1 MSTNRPLAFVNAR
14 LIDPASRLDAMGGLI
29 VEGARIAAVTPGLAA
44 KDVPEGAEIIDC
56 AGHVLAP
63 GLIDMHVFTG
73 EPGEDHKETL
83 ASAGRAAAAG
93 GVTTIIVM
101 PDTRPVLD
109 DVALIEYVVRRGAE
123 TSPVHVHPMA
133 AATRGLAGEVLT
145 EMGLLG
151 EAGAVAFTDA
161 RRAIPHAAT
170 MYRALCYATT
180 FGHLIV
186 QHAEEPTLAE
196 GGCVNEGEMATRLGL
211 PGILRAAESMVIDRD
226 VRLVAAT
233 GARYHV
239 AQVSCADSIEVVAGA
254 KAAGLAVTCGAAVA
268 HFALNET
275 AIGDYRTFAKTSPPL
290 RAEEDRQAVVQGL
303 ADSTIDVIVSGHDP
317 QDQESKR
324 LPFAQAA
331 AGIIGLETLLPLA
344 LELHHNG
351 SVELMRLLEAMTAAP
366 ARLLGLEAGRLAPG
380 APADLVLF
388 DLDHPWRIDV
398 DAFASKSKNS
408 PFDGRPVQ
416 GKVLRT
422 LVAGRTVFEAA

>member
-1 MSTNRPLAFVNAR
+1 MSANHPIAFVNAR
-14 LIDPASRLDAMGGLI
+14 LIDPASGLDAPGGLL
-29 VEGARIAAVTPGLAA
+29 VEGGRIAAVTPGLDAA
-44 KDVPEGAEIIDC
+44 SVPEDAEMIDC

-93 GVTTIIVM
+93 GITTIVVL
-101 PDTRPVLD
+101 PDTQPVLD

-123 TSPVHVHPMA
+123 TAPVHVHPMA
-133 AATRGLAGEVLT
+133 AATKGLAGEVLT
-145 EMGLLG
+145 EMGLLAQ
-151 EAGAVAFTDA
+151 AGAVAFTDA
-161 RRAIPHAAT
+161 RRAIGNAAA

-186 QHAEEPTLAE
+186 QHAEEPTLAD

-211 PGILRAAESMVIDRD
+211 AGILPAAESMVIDRD
-226 VRLVAAT
+226 LRLVAAT

-239 AQVSCADSIEVVAGA
+239 AQVSCADSIEAVARA
-254 KAAGLAVTCGAAVA
+254 KQAGLAVSCGAAVP

-275 AIGDYRTFAKTSPPL
+275 AVGDYRTFAKTSPPL
-290 RAEEDRQAVVQGL
+290 RRENDRQTVVQAI
-303 ADSTIDVIVSGHDP
+303 ADGTVDVIVSGHDP
-317 QDQESKR
+317 QNQESKR

-331 AGIIGLETLLPLA
+331 AGIVGLETLLPLA
-344 LELHHNG
+344 LELYHNG
-351 SVELMRLLEAMTAAP
+351 GVPLPRLIEAMTAAP
-366 ARLLGLEAGRLAPG
+366 ARLLRLEGGVLEPG

-388 DLDHPWRIDV
+388 DLDAPWRIDV
-398 DAFASKSKNS
+398 AAFAGKSKNS

-422 LVAGRTVFEAA
+422 VVAGATVYEAA